1 MKLLNLSRR
10 KKHIQIKQH
19 DFTDCA
25 AACIASVL
33 GWYKKEVPIARIR
46 QLAATDQKGTTA
58 WGIIQA
64 ARSLDLT
71 AKGVKGSKDDLPDIP
86 LPAIAH
92 VVVKGLLH
100 HYVVIYAVKA
110 NKIQVMDP
118 AIGKL
123 EWMELSQFTESWTG
137 VLVLLSPQQ
146 GFQTGSE
153 KTSVLRRFTYLLRP
167 HRSILFQVM
176 LGAMMFTL
184 LGLSTAI
191 FLQKIVDYVIPDGNR
206 NLLNL
211 LGIAMIVIL
220 GVKVL
225 LNHAQVLLTVK
236 TGQQI
241 DSRLILGYY
250 KHLLKL
256 PQQFFDQMRVGEII
270 SRMNDAVKIRA
281 FINEALISTAVNVFI
296 VLFSFGLMFT
306 YYWKLAFVIFLV
318 VPVYGLIY
326 YLSNRINRRTQRK
339 LMENGADLEAQLV
352 ESIHAAKTI
361 KRFGLEDYANLKT
374 ETRFIRLLKTVY
386 QSATNSLWVG
396 NANQLAT
403 GMATLLLLWL
413 GTTFVLDKIIT
424 PGELLSFYA
433 IIGYF
438 TGPIGS
444 LIGMNKTIQDAVIAA
459 DRLFEVMDLERE
471 ETANQSALTTEM
483 VGDITFTDVRFEY
496 GSRTTVFEKLNLRIP
511 KGKLVAIVGESGSGK
526 TTLMALA
533 QRIYPVNS
541 GKISIG
547 DYDIRYLTSDSLRR
561 IIGVVPQDIHLFAG
575 NIVENIALG
584 DVNPEMD
591 RILAI
596 CKELGL
602 SEFIETLP
610 AGFNTYIGENGTQ
623 LSGGQRQRIAIA
635 RALYRRPEIL
645 VLDEATSSLDSIS
658 ESHIQRVVANFNAA
672 GKTVVVIAHRL
683 STVMNAD
690 KIVVLDR
697 GDVVEEGNHPS
708 LMNIKGYYYRLWQQ
722 QFPPEYALLSKAIP
736 GN

>member
-1 MKLLNLSRR
+1 MSLFTFSRP
-10 KKHIQIKQH
+10 KKHVQIKQH

-25 AACIASVL
+25 AACLASVL

-64 ARSLDLT
+64 AHRLDFT
-71 AKGVKGSKDDLPDIP
+71 AKGVKGVLDDLQELP

-92 VVVKGLLH
+92 VVVKGMLH
-100 HYVVIYAVKA
+100 HYVVIYAVTA
-110 NKIQVMDP
+110 TRIQVMDP

-123 EWMELSQFTESWTG
+123 EWMELAEFKTSWSG
-137 VLVLLSPQQ
+137 VLVILSPQQ
-146 GFQTGSE
+146 GFQPGSE
-153 KTSVLRRFTYLLRP
+153 KTSVLRRFNYLLRP
-167 HRSILFQVM
+167 HRTILLQVM

-211 LGIAMIVIL
+211 LGIAMLVIL

-225 LNHAQVLLTVK
+225 LNHAQVLLTIK

-250 KHLLKL
+250 KHLMKL
-256 PQQFFDQMRVGEII
+256 PQQFFDSMRVGEII

-306 YYWKLAFVIFLV
+306 YYWKLAFVIFLII
-318 VPVYGLIY
+318 PVYGLIY
-326 YLSNRINRRTQRK
+326 YVSNRLHRKTQRK
-339 LMENGADLEAQLV
+339 LMEDSADLEAQLV
-352 ESIHAAKTI
+352 ESIHAAGTI
-361 KRFGLEDYANLKT
+361 KRFGLEEFANLKT
-374 ETRFIRLLKTVY
+374 ETRFIRLLKSVY
-386 QSATNSLWVG
+386 RSSTNSLWIA

-438 TGPIGS
+438 TGPIGA
-444 LIGMNKTIQDAVIAA
+444 LIGMNKTVQDAVIAA
-459 DRLFEVMDLERE
+459 DRLFEVMDLKRE
-471 ETANQSALTTEM
+471 EETNQSVLTQEM
-483 VGDITFTDVRFEY
+483 IGDITFTDVRFDY
-496 GSRTTVFEKLNLRIP
+496 GSRTTVFERLNLHIP
-511 KGKLVAIVGESGSGK
+511 KGKLVAVVGESGSGK
-526 TTLMALA
+526 TTLMALL
-533 QRIYPVNS
+533 QRVYPVNS
-541 GKISIG
+541 GKIMIG
-547 DYDIRYLTSDSLRR
+547 DYDIRYLTNDSLRKV
-561 IIGVVPQDIHLFAG
+561 IGVVPQEIHLFSG
-575 NIVENIALG
+575 NVVDNIAVG
-584 DVNPEMD
+584 DIKPDMN
-591 RILAI
+591 RIMAL
-596 CKELGL
+596 CKSLGL
-602 SEFIETLP
+602 TTFIETLP

-635 RALYRRPEIL
+635 RALYRRPEVL

-658 ESHIQRVVANFNAA
+658 ENHIQSVIQDFNKE
-672 GKTVVVIAHRL
+672 GKTVVLIAHRL

-697 GDVVEEGNHPS
+697 GSVVEEGDHSS
-708 LMNIKGYYYRLWQQ
+708 LMNVKGYYYNLWQQ
-722 QFPPEYALLSKAIP
+722 QFPPEYALLSKP
-736 GN
+736 LPKN

>member
-1 MKLLNLSRR
+1 MQLFNFSRR
-10 KKHIQIKQH
+10 KKHIQVKQH

-25 AACIASVL
+25 AACLASVL
-33 GWYKKEVPIARIR
+33 GWHKKEVPIARIR

-64 ARSLDLT
+64 AHRLDLS
-71 AKGVKGSKDDLPDIP
+71 AKGVRGKVDDLQELP

-92 VVVKGLLH
+92 VVVKGMLH
-100 HYVVIYAVKA
+100 HYVVIYAVTA
-110 NKIQVMDP
+110 NRIQVMDP
-118 AIGKL
+118 AVGKL
-123 EWMELSQFTESWTG
+123 EWMEISQFKQSWSG
-137 VLVLLSPQQ
+137 VLIVLSPQE
-146 GFQTGSE
+146 GFKTGSE
-153 KTSVLRRFTYLLRP
+153 KTGILPRFNYLLRP
-167 HRSILFQVM
+167 HRAILLQVV

-211 LGIAMIVIL
+211 LGAAMVVIL
-220 GVKVL
+220 IVKVL
-225 LNHAQVLLTVK
+225 LNHAQVLLTIK

-256 PQQFFDQMRVGEII
+256 PQHFFDNMRVGEII

-281 FINEALISTAVNVFI
+281 FINEALVGTAVNVFI

-306 YYWKLAFVIFLV
+306 YYWKLAFAIFLII
-318 VPVYGLIY
+318 PVYGLIY
-326 YLSNRINRRTQRK
+326 YVSNIINRKTQRK
-339 LMENGADLEAQLV
+339 LMEDSADLEAQLV
-352 ESIHAAKTI
+352 ESIHAAGTI
-361 KRFGLEDYANLKT
+361 KRFGLEEFANLKT
-374 ETRFIRLLKTVY
+374 ETRFIRLLRSVY
-386 QSATNSLWVG
+386 QSATNSLWIA

-403 GMATLLLLWL
+403 GIATLLLLWL
-413 GTTFVLDKIIT
+413 GTTFVLEKIIT

-438 TGPIGS
+438 TGPIGT
-444 LIGMNKTIQDAVIAA
+444 LIGMNKTVQDAVIAA

-471 ETANQSALTTEM
+471 DETNRSQLTAEM
-483 VGDITFTDVRFEY
+483 VGDVTFVDVHFEY
-496 GSRTTVFEKLNLRIP
+496 GSRTTVFEKLNLHIP

-526 TTLMALA
+526 TTLMALL
-533 QRIYPVNS
+533 QRIYAINS
-541 GKISIG
+541 GKILIG
-547 DYDIRYLTSDSLRR
+547 DYDIRYLTNDSLRQV
-561 IIGVVPQDIHLFAG
+561 IGVVPQDIHLFSG
-575 NIVENIALG
+575 NIVDNIALG
-584 DVNPEMD
+584 DINPDMN

-596 CKELGL
+596 CKELGI
-602 SEFIETLP
+602 SAFIETLP

-645 VLDEATSSLDSIS
+645 VLDEATSSLDSMS
-658 ESHIQRVVANFNAA
+658 ENHIQRVIADFNKA
-672 GKTVVVIAHRL
+672 GKTVILIAHRL

-690 KIVVLDR
+690 KIVVLDK
-697 GDVVEEGNHPS
+697 GNVVEEGDHPG
-708 LMNIKGYYYRLWQQ
+708 LMNVKGYYHNLWQQ
-722 QFPPEYALLSKAIP
+722 QFPPEYALLSKP
-736 GN
+736 LQKN

>member
-1 MKLLNLSRR
+1 MQVLNFSRR
-10 KKHIQIKQH
+10 KRYIQIKQH

-25 AACIASVL
+25 AACLASVL

-58 WGIIQA
+58 WGIIRA
-64 ARSLDLT
+64 AEQLDLT
-71 AKGVKGSKDDLPDIP
+71 AKGVRGGIDDLNDIP

-92 VVVKGLLH
+92 VVVNGMLH
-100 HYVVIYAVKA
+100 HYVVIYAVTA
-110 NKIQVMDP
+110 HRIQVMDP

-123 EWMELSQFTESWTG
+123 EWMDLTQFKESWSG
-137 VLVLLSPQQ
+137 VLVMLSPQQ
-146 GFQTGSE
+146 GFKAGSE
-153 KTSVLRRFTYLLRP
+153 KTGVLRRFNYLLRP
-167 HRSILFQVM
+167 HRTILLQVV

-191 FLQKIVDYVIPDGNR
+191 FLQKIVDYVIPDGNQ

-211 LGIAMIVIL
+211 LGIAMIAIL
-220 GVKVL
+220 GIRVL

-256 PQQFFDQMRVGEII
+256 PQQFFDNMRVGEII

-281 FINEALISTAVNVFI
+281 FINEALVGTVVNGFI

-306 YYWKLAFVIFLV
+306 YYWKLAFAIFLII
-318 VPVYGLIY
+318 PVYGVIY
-326 YLSNRINRRTQRK
+326 YLSNHVNRKTQRK
-339 LMENGADLEAQLV
+339 LMESGADLEAQLV
-352 ESIHAAKTI
+352 ESIHAAATI
-361 KRFGLEDYANLKT
+361 KRFGLEEFANLKT
-374 ETRFIRLLKTVY
+374 ETRFIRLLRNVY
-386 QSATNSLWVG
+386 RSATNSLWIS

-403 GMATLLLLWL
+403 GMVTLLLLWL

-438 TGPIGS
+438 TGPIGT
-444 LIGMNKTIQDAVIAA
+444 LIGMNKTVQDAMIAA

-471 ETANQSALTTEM
+471 EEANQSQLTEER
-483 VGDITFTDVRFEY
+483 VGDITFADVRFEY
-496 GSRTTVFEKLNLRIP
+496 GSRTTVFEKLNLHIP

-526 TTLMALA
+526 TTLMALL
-533 QRIYPVNS
+533 QRIYPVNA
-541 GKISIG
+541 GKIVIG
-547 DYDIRYLTSDSLRR
+547 DYDIRYLTNDSLRR
-561 IIGVVPQDIHLFAG
+561 VIGVVPQDVHLFSG

-584 DVNPEMD
+584 DVHPDMNKV
-591 RILAI
+591 LAI
-596 CKELGL
+596 CKRLGL
-602 SEFIETLP
+602 SPFIEALP
-610 AGFNTYIGENGTQ
+610 AGLNTYIGENGTQ

-635 RALYRRPEIL
+635 RALYRQPEIL
-645 VLDEATSSLDSIS
+645 VLDEATSSLDSVS
-658 ESHIQRVVANFNAA
+658 ENHIQQVISDFNKE
-672 GKTVVVIAHRL
+672 GKTVILIAHRL

-690 KIVVLDR
+690 KIVVLDK
-697 GDVVEEGNHPS
+697 GGVVEEGNHPG
-708 LMNIKGYYYRLWQQ
+708 LMNVKGYYYNLWQK
-722 QFPPEYALLSKAIP
+722 QFPPEYALLSKSLQK
-736 GN
+736 N